1 MSGHIQRR
9 GRNSWRLKFDIGRD
23 PLTND
28 RRTRYLTFKGTKRQA
43 EQELINRMAE
53 YNAGASVNPSK
64 VTLSDYLADW
74 HNDYAA
80 VHVTPKTAER
90 YKQLIKNQ
98 IAPNIGQVQL
108 QRLQPAHLQGLYA
121 RLLKAGLAP
130 RTVGHVHRLLRKT
143 ISHAGTMGLVQRNVA
158 TLVKPPKAEDVEIT
172 ILTKEQIAKLLTHVK
187 GRTIYLILVLGLAT
201 GARRGELL
209 ALRIKDFNPENGTVR
224 IERSLE
230 QTKGQLRFKVPKT
243 KHGKR
248 TVTVPPPV
256 VAELKAHIIKVQE
269 RRLLLGMGRA
279 SRDDLLFPRW
289 DGQVRS
295 PHWLTQKFSQ
305 AMAALKIGDITL
317 HSLRHTHASQLIA
330 SGMDVLTIS
339 RRLGH
344 GSAAITLR
352 VYGHLIEGKD
362 AEAAKVMEH
371 MFNSLRTE

>member
-143 ISHAGTMGLVQRNVA
+143 ISHAGTMGLMQRNVA